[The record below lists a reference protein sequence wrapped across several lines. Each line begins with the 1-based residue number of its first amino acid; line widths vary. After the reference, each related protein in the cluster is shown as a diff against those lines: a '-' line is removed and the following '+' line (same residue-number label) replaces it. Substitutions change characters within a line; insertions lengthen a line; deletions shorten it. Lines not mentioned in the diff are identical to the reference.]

1 MNQTDL
7 TINTIWAFVI
17 VLMTAT
23 GALYLHSK
31 AKIEKLRIKHP
42 KLADAFDFL
51 GKLSLRASNY
61 QASLDDKDGVTKLDD
76 ATDEVYKQFKVLY
89 PQLTIDKATVRN
101 FVQHAYDEVVKYSS
115 TVDAKPVEKIEVPKV
130 TDPVMAQK
138 PEPKEQEVKLST
150 STPSPISKSESEDV
164 LDDLHL

>member
-1 MNQTDL
+1 MNKMDL

-23 GALYLHSK
+23 GAFYLHSK
-31 AKIEKLRIKHP
+31 TKIEKLRIKHP
-42 KLADAFDFL
+42 KMADVFDFVGAL
-51 GKLSLRASNY
+51 ALRASNY
-61 QASLDDKDGVTKLDD
+61 QASLDDKDGSKKLND

-138 PEPKEQEVKLST
+138 PEPKEQEVKPST